1 MIPFNQPAVR
11 RYLNDIG
18 RHPLMTPAE
27 EIECGKLVQ
36 EALALQQ
43 LDRALT
49 TRERNVVKR
58 AERAR
63 KRFVEANLRMVV
75 TIAKR
80 YAGQNL
86 QSIELLDLVQ
96 EGSMGLMR
104 AVEMF
109 DPTRG
114 YKFSTYAYWW
124 IRQAMTRAIG
134 QKDPMIRMP
143 HAIVDKVVNMK
154 RVVREESQKL
164 GRAPTKDEIAAILD
178 ISLAQLDELVARSLP
193 AVSLNLTCGSDDENT
208 LLDIIADP
216 ASAGEWEEA
225 LQLELALR
233 QDILRNSLMRL
244 SDRDREL
251 LCMRYGLMGYE
262 PTTYGK
268 MGEAQGV
275 SRERIRQLITQAHNR
290 LKVEMDRELVASA
303 RIGTVAKPAALAKES
318 FRTVPAPLPGLP
330 PLLPE
335 TLPMQ
340 NRQQVWNAPVP
351 RRGSQ
356 PSAKL
361 TAA

>member
-18 RHPLMTPAE
+18 RHPLMTPSE

-36 EALALQQ
+36 QAMALQQ

-49 TRERNVVKR
+49 KQERNVVRR

-80 YAGQNL
+80 YAAQNL

-96 EGSMGLMR
+96 EGSLGLMR
-104 AVEMF
+104 AVEMY

-124 IRQAMTRAIG
+124 IRQAMTRAVG

-143 HAIVDKVVNMK
+143 HAIVDKVVHMK
-154 RVVREESQKL
+154 RVVREESQRL
-164 GRAPTKDEIAAILD
+164 GRAPTKDEIANALQ
-178 ISLAQLDELVARSLP
+178 ISVTQLDDLVTRSLP
-193 AVSLNLTCGSDDENT
+193 AVSLDLRCGEDDDNS
-208 LLDIIADP
+208 LLNIIADP
-216 ASAGEWEEA
+216 YSLDLWDEA
-225 LQLELALR
+225 LQFEIAMRRTALH
-233 QDILRNSLMRL
+233 NSLLRL
-244 SDRDREL
+244 NERDREL
-251 LCMRYGLMGYE
+251 LCMRYGLQGYE

-268 MGEAQGV
+268 IGELQGV
-275 SRERIRQLITQAHNR
+275 SRERIRQLLTQASNR
-290 LKVEMDRELVASA
+290 LRIEINRELAA
-303 RIGTVAKPAALAKES
+303 AAQIGTVAKPTAPAKES
-318 FRTVPAPLPGLP
+318 LRRVHATSPALP
-330 PLLPE
+330 PALPE
-335 TLPMQ
+335 TLPVRD
-340 NRQQVWNAPVP
+340 RQQLWRSPTP
-351 RRGSQ
+351 RRGSR